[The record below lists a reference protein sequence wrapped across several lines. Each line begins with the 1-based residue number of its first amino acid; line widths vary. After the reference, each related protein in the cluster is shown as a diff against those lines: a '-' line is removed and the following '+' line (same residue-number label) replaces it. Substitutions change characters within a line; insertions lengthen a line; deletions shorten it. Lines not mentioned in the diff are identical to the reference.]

1 MTATSHQYLF
11 WFAGSGA
18 CWCSAATR
26 CATSS
31 SCWTCS
37 SPWCQTR
44 IRSSLTDQIWNGS
57 LQEVN
62 NSTWVDN
69 SPYTSFQ
76 SIGHTWQCDQSVCVK
91 SSPTLFEKFPK
102 YRLGRFH
109 KKSDVFAAEIVLGQN
124 GLQKVAQM
132 TINHPIW
139 SHSSP
144 ASSSCN
150 YYRVKTVNFEFRQT
164 LDLVLWRGVDRP
176 ASLQPGPHR
185 EVVHQ
190 DRVLQ
195 KEENNQSNWRRK
207 ESGRTKISWVRHCA
221 LLVAE

>member
-62 NSTWVDN
+62 NSTWVDH
-69 SPYTSFQ
+69 SPHTSFQ
-76 SIGHTWQCDQSVCVK
+76 SISHTRQCDHSVCVK

-109 KKSDVFAAEIVLGQN
+109 KKKCCFCCWNNFGPKWTS
-124 GLQKVAQM
+124 KVAQM
-132 TINHPIW
+132 TINRPIW
-139 SHSSP
+139 SHWSP

-150 YYRVKTVNFEFRQT
+150 
-164 LDLVLWRGVDRP
+164 
-176 ASLQPGPHR
+176 
-185 EVVHQ
+185 
-190 DRVLQ
+190 
-195 KEENNQSNWRRK
+195 
-207 ESGRTKISWVRHCA
+207 
-221 LLVAE
+221 